1 MKTFLKNLLK
11 WGAIVFVGLVVL
23 GMVLNALKSP
33 EEKAAEETAREQ
45 ARIEREAA
53 REQER
58 LERQQ
63 AEAQA
68 IAEMPTVTAQALA
81 AAYEQNTVAADAR
94 FKGQR
99 FKVTGVVVSINTD
112 FLGNPY
118 LVLRG
123 GVNQFMEP
131 QFSFS
136 KSDSEKLATL
146 RKGARVT
153 LICTGSGDVAKTPM
167 SKGCR
172 LL

>member
-1 MKTFLKNLLK
+1 MKTFLK
-11 WGAIVFVGLVVL
+11 WGAFIFAGLFVLAMIGA
-23 GMVLNALKSP
+23 ALQSP
-33 EEKAAEETAREQ
+33 EEKAALA
-45 ARIEREAA
+45 AA
-53 REQER
+53 REQKRIES
-58 LERQQ
+58 QQ

-68 IAEMPTVTAQALA
+68 IAEMPTITAQVLA
-81 AAYEQNTVAADAR
+81 SAYEENTVAADAR
-94 FKGQR
+94 FKGKR
-99 FKVTGVVVSINTD
+99 FKVTGVVDSINTD
-112 FLGNPY
+112 FLGTPY
-118 LVLRG
+118 LTLRG

-167 SKGCR
+167 SKGCS